1 MRDFRRLGFSLISST
16 HPRRVSVSISA
27 DISRSRDI
35 MFSATLESLFSH
47 FRKVNGQP
55 TFPLLTMFPNLLK
68 NQSVNGTSKC
78 LTLFGDRRGKLP
90 PVLKPAGSE

>member
-1 MRDFRRLGFSLISST
+1 MMDFRRLGFSFISST

-35 MFSATLESLFSH
+35 MFSATLESLFCH
-47 FRKVNGQP
+47 FRNRKVNGQP
-55 TFPLLTMFPNLLK
+55 PFPLLTMFPNLRK

-78 LTLFGDRRGKLP
+78 LTLFLMGIGVGNFRRF
-90 PVLKPAGSE
+90 